1 MFNKVLVGAM
11 LAGSL
16 VLAGCSSDGANLT
29 KLDAD
34 VQVLSQKVEVL
45 QGDVNVLKHETKA
58 VSDEAARAN
67 QRLDNQATAYRK

>member
-16 VLAGCSSDGANLT
+16 ALAGCSSDGVQLT
-29 KLDAD
+29 KLDAQ
-34 VQVLSQKVEVL
+34 VQTLNEKVDVL
-45 QGDVNVLKHETKA
+45 QGDVNVLKHDTKA
-58 VSDEAARAN
+58 ASDEAARAN

>member
-1 MFNKVLVGAM
+1 MFNKVLLGTM

-16 VLAGCSSDGANLT
+16 VLAGCSSDGVQLT
-29 KLDAD
+29 KLDA
-34 VQVLSQKVEVL
+34 QVHTLNEKVEVL

-58 VSDEAARAN
+58 ASDEAARAN